1 MGWALKPAPADG
13 RIGHQTV
20 EIWPKASV
28 GDCFSIVIERKEGL
42 VLRALRYFGLV
53 TDPLIERR
61 IMRVTKVDANSMA
74 VDWEPV
80 AIWEGDTCESL

>member
-1 MGWALKPAPADG
+1 MADHAPGAASL
-13 RIGHQTV
+13 

-42 VLRALRYFGLV
+42 VLRTLRYFGLV

-80 AIWEGDTCESL
+80 AIWEGDKCESL